1 VVKVCWIAMIKRV
14 LVKRKLGEAD
24 EDLRVK
30 VNRVL
35 PQALSI

>member
-1 VVKVCWIAMIKRV
+1 MVKRI

-24 EDLRVK
+24 ENLREK

-35 PQALSI
+35 PEALAI